1 MHSFFATKSARVKRS
16 NGRDMK
22 LGEALVSVKLPSF
35 FKTLQREDLGEVVI
49 VTKGW
54 SHHSETLPNQRHT
67 PEGHLQL
74 QNGPLPEQGPGSREE
89 TKPKLNITSKMSKK

>member
-1 MHSFFATKSARVKRS
+1 
-16 NGRDMK
+16 MK

-35 FKTLQREDLGEVVI
+35 FKTLQREDLGKVVI

-54 SHHSETLPNQRHT
+54 SHHSETLPYQRQT

-74 QNGPLPEQGPGSREE
+74 QNGPLPEQGP
-89 TKPKLNITSKMSKK
+89 KPKLNLTSKMSKN